1 MRDICGDTVTTIFGA
16 RMPVRPTNPGTGK
29 ARIERSSPSLIT
41 EINDLLFRSSS
52 QIVNA

>member
-1 MRDICGDTVTTIFGA
+1 MLKDLG
-16 RMPVRPTNPGTGK
+16 GTLAPGK

-52 QIVNA
+52 QIVSA